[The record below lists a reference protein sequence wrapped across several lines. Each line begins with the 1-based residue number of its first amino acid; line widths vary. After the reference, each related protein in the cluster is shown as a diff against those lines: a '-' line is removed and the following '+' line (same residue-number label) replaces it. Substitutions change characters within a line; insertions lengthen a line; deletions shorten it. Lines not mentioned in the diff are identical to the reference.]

1 MRKSLV
7 EVTFS
12 FPYITMKKQ
21 VVFSLLTL
29 VLLQFSSSQIQA
41 QQAKNYW
48 PKAGVTYEI
57 FVQSF
62 NDSNGDGIGDFNGV
76 TEKLDYIKELGANAI
91 WFMPIMPS
99 PTYHKYDVTDYK
111 AVHPDYGT
119 MADFKRLL
127 DEAHKRDIKIVID
140 MIINHTS
147 NEHPW
152 FQNSKTGAD
161 AAFRDYYVWAQK
173 DTIATYLN
181 KKTITLDSDNIRQW
195 HDPGQGKDYYYGF
208 FWGGM
213 PDLNFDSPRV
223 RKEIVDIGRFWLEEV
238 GVDGFRLDA
247 AKHIFPDDRPLDNH
261 AFWKEFRQEMEAIK
275 PDIYLVGEVY
285 DKKEIVAPYLPG
297 LPALFNFDF
306 HYTLIEALNTAN
318 GQLLYQKQKDVLDF
332 YQGITPDF
340 IDATFSSNHDQPR
353 LLNDLKK
360 DPAKYKQALAILMTL
375 PGAPYLYYGE
385 EIGMLGLKPDE
396 QIREPFLWDTKG
408 NDKGRATWLV
418 PQYSTDETVTPL
430 AQQRLDAGS
439 YFNHYKKVIALRQ
452 SNPALAIGSL
462 ESSGMTYP
470 NSVMAYMRRAAGQEL
485 FVLHHLGVD
494 AVEVALPD
502 GFANQRFATEGVM
515 LRSGK
520 VYLPPNSS
528 LVLERKP

>member
-12 FPYITMKKQ
+12 FPYTTMKKQ

-29 VLLQFSSSQIQA
+29 LLVQFSSIQIQA

-62 NDSNGDGIGDFNGV
+62 SDSNGDGIGDFNGV

-127 DEAHKRDIKIVID
+127 DEAHKRDIKVVID

-147 NEHPW
+147 TEHPW
-152 FQNSKTGAD
+152 FQASKSGREND
-161 AAFRDYYVWAQK
+161 FRDYYVWAQK

-181 KKTITLDSDNIRQW
+181 KKTVTLDSDNIRQW
-195 HDPGQGKDYYYGF
+195 HDPGQGQDYYYGF

-213 PDLNFDSPRV
+213 PDLNFDSPEV

-261 AFWKEFRQEMEAIK
+261 AFWKEFRREMEAIK
-275 PDIYLVGEVY
+275 PDVYLVGEVY
-285 DKKEIVAPYLPG
+285 DRKEIVAPYLPG

-306 HYTLIEALNTAN
+306 HYTLIEALNTEN
-318 GQLLYQKQKDVLDF
+318 GQVLYQKQKDVLDF
-332 YQGITPDF
+332 YQGITTDF

-353 LLNDLKK
+353 LLNDLKQ

-396 QIREPFLWDTKG
+396 QIREPFLWDTKEK
-408 NDKGRATWLV
+408 DTQRARWIE
-418 PQYSTDETVTPL
+418 PKYSTDATVTPL
-430 AQQRLDAGS
+430 EQQRVDGSS

-462 ESSGMTYP
+462 ESVKQTYP
-470 NSVMAYMRRAAGQEL
+470 KSVMAFVRRSADQE
-485 FVLHHLGVD
+485 VVVVHHLGK
-494 AVEVALPD
+494 ESLELPIPE
-502 GFANQRFATEGVM
+502 GFTFPVYTSEGVTVKKGTM
-515 LRSGK
+515 
-520 VYLPPNSS
+520 YLPANSS
-528 LVLERKP
+528 LILKK